1 MSVPLWSLFIA
12 ALMLVLTKAPVAVA
26 QSRSGSGYDN
36 AHPRAQQAGLTGWGA
51 RALASHHNM
60 IEAFPVFA
68 AGVLVVLATGTLG
81 AAANVLC
88 LVFLLSRVVY
98 TALYLL
104 NLSTLR
110 SLVWGAGFVAS
121 LGLML
126 LPLLR

>member
-1 MSVPLWSLFIA
+1 MSIPLWSLFIA

-26 QSRSGSGYDN
+26 QSRSGGYDN
-36 AHPRAQQAGLTGWGA
+36 AHPRAQQAELNGWGA
-51 RALASHHNM
+51 RALASHQNM

-68 AGVLVVLATGTLG
+68 AGVLVVLTTGTLG
-81 AAANVLC
+81 VAANVLC
-88 LVFLLSRVVY
+88 IIFVLSRIGY

-104 NLSTLR
+104 NLATLR
-110 SLVWGAGFVAS
+110 SLVWGAGFVSS